1 MSVETYSAR
10 RHYLNS
16 LTAKLG
22 GHTPAE
28 WAKLLRGSA
37 RPRAQVPTVRK
48 AAAMPVATTAQQR
61 RSRLDRAEASMSPA
75 PRPRAPLVLSPE
87 ACTSLTLGGP
97 SFDRAPVI
105 HAADGGA
112 PATSAAAKRMNALAT
127 PDQMRAMRRRL
138 EAAARG

>member
-1 MSVETYSAR
+1 MSIETYSAR

-37 RPRAQVPTVRK
+37 RPRAPG
-48 AAAMPVATTAQQR
+48 PVARPAASAKPATAAER
-61 RSRLDRAEASMSPA
+61 RLRLTRAEACMSPA
-75 PRPRAPLVLSPE
+75 PRPRAPLLLSPE
-87 ACTSLTLGGP
+87 ACTSLTVGGGV
-97 SFDRAPVI
+97 FDRAPVI

-112 PATSAAAKRMNALAT
+112 PPTSAAAKRMNVLAT
-127 PDQMRAMRRRL
+127 PDQMRAMRKRL
-138 EAAARG
+138 ERAAMG